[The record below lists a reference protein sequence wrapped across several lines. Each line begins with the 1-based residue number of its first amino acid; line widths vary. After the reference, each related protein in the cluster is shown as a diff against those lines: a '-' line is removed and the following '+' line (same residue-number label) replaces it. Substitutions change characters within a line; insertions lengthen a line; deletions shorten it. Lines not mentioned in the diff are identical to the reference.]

1 MPNSNLKFINNK
13 IIKGKEDK
21 YLNVHVSAEAV
32 LKSWRD
38 SVFSFE
44 WLKPDGGVKPIEAL
58 NDSEKEKRQQVEQ
71 TLSGGEAIETPILG
85 IGLME
90 NIEIGAGRAIFLTL
104 YDKGEETIPVHIP
117 KSNEADF
124 AKFITAQK

>member
-1 MPNSNLKFINNK
+1 MPKQDFKFMDNT
-13 IIKGKEDK
+13 IIQGKEDK
-21 YLNVHVSAEAV
+21 YLNVHVDASAV
-32 LKSWRD
+32 LKSWKD

-44 WLKPDGGVKPIEAL
+44 WLKADGAVKPLEAL
-58 NDSEKEKRQQVEQ
+58 NESEKTKRQEVENDLSAGK
-71 TLSGGEAIETPILG
+71 TLQTPILG

-90 NIEIGAGRAIFLTL
+90 NVEIGAGRAIFLTL
-104 YDKGEETIPVHIP
+104 CDKGAKTIPVHIP

>member
-1 MPNSNLKFINNK
+1 MPISDLKFVDNK

-21 YLNVHVSAEAV
+21 YLNVHVKADAI
-32 LKSWRD
+32 LKSWKD

-44 WLKPDGGVKPIEAL
+44 WLKPDGSVKPIEAL
-58 NDSEKEKRQQVEQ
+58 NDSEKSKRQLVEED
-71 TLSGGEAIETPILG
+71 LKGGKKLETPILG

-90 NIEIGAGRAIFLTL
+90 NVEIGAGKAIFLTL
-104 YDKGEETIPVHIP
+104 FDKGVETIPVHIP

-124 AKFITAQK
+124 SKFIASNK